1 LYHGYSGNSAPFFG
15 RKPYR
20 LNVPKF
26 CGGVNY
32 IKETNLDSFT
42 MQVCNLVKAG
52 FGSLREIEELDSDR
66 FLDLI
71 EYEAISMDINAYISK
86 GE

>member
-1 LYHGYSGNSAPFFG
+1 
-15 RKPYR
+15 
-20 LNVPKF
+20 
-26 CGGVNY
+26 
-32 IKETNLDSFT
+32 

-52 FGSLREIEELDSDR
+52 FGSLKEIEELDSDR